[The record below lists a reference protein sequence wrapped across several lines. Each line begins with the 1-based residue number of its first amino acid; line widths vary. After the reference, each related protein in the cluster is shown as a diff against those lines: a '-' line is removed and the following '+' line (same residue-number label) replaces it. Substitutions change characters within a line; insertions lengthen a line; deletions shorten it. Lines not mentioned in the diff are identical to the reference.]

1 MATHGSI
8 LAWNVLLTEE
18 PGGLQSMGLQRVRHN
33 LATKQQ
39 QPMAV
44 TLTSIPV
51 PKSEFPNYFCK
62 GQGKNTLSV
71 FFRVYKTYYL
81 IDSLLGKKYPSL
93 LKTKPIFVDSELG
106 KSHRYSLQQST
117 YTCFQAIC
125 LFSKYLLSI
134 YCGQTLYQFQE
145 GQEESAMLSY
155 NRTIV

>member
-1 MATHGSI
+1 MATHASI

-39 QPMAV
+39 QPMAI

-71 FFRVYKTYYL
+71 FFKVYKTYYL
-81 IDSLLGKKYPSL
+81 IESLLGKKYPSL

-106 KSHRYSLQQST
+106 KSHKIQPSVVYL
-117 YTCFQAIC
+117 Y
-125 LFSKYLLSI
+125 LFSSHLFIQQIFTKHLLWSDTI
-134 YCGQTLYQFQE
+134 LVPK
-145 GQEESAMLSY
+145 
-155 NRTIV
+155 RTRRKCYVKL